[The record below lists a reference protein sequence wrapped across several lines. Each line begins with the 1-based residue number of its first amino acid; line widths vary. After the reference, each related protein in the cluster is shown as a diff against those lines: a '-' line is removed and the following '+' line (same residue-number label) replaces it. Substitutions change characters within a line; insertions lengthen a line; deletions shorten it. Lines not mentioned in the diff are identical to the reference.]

1 MDKSKKILRRLEL
14 LHPKKI
20 DLSLNRL
27 KKLLKKLG
35 NPHYNLPPIIHIAG
49 TNGKGSVT
57 SFLRNIFE
65 NAKFN
70 AHVYTSPHLVRFNER
85 IRLNSKLIS
94 NKLLNS
100 LLEECECQ
108 NNGEKITF
116 FEITTA
122 AAFLAFSR
130 IKSDIVL
137 METGLGGKYDATNVI
152 KKSLC
157 SVLTPISMDHMNFLG
172 SSLTKIATEKLGIL
186 KNNSFSVISKQAKPV
201 KNLIKKLAK
210 KKNVKLFY
218 EGDEWEIIKKD
229 LKKNKFIIRFLESRF
244 EFPLPSLEGEHQ
256 INNAGTAIATILAL
270 ENFKIK
276 KESISSGISSA
287 DWPARMQ
294 NLASGKLSRIV
305 SKKFDIWLDGGH
317 NEHASEIIY
326 KTINGWKEKKVILII
341 GMVKGKDPVK
351 FVSKLIGKISSLIV
365 LPIDE
370 HNYIQPY
377 EIKSDLSKKFH
388 NQIEINCCLNIV
400 EALNLISRKFKSAK
414 ILICGSL
421 FLAGQILRED
431 GQKVK

>member
-137 METGLGGKYDATNVI
+137 IFFDA
-152 KKSLC
+152 S
-157 SVLTPISMDHMNFLG
+157 
-172 SSLTKIATEKLGIL
+172 
-186 KNNSFSVISKQAKPV
+186 
-201 KNLIKKLAK
+201 
-210 KKNVKLFY
+210 
-218 EGDEWEIIKKD
+218 
-229 LKKNKFIIRFLESRF
+229 
-244 EFPLPSLEGEHQ
+244 
-256 INNAGTAIATILAL
+256 
-270 ENFKIK
+270 
-276 KESISSGISSA
+276 
-287 DWPARMQ
+287 
-294 NLASGKLSRIV
+294 
-305 SKKFDIWLDGGH
+305 
-317 NEHASEIIY
+317 
-326 KTINGWKEKKVILII
+326 
-341 GMVKGKDPVK
+341 
-351 FVSKLIGKISSLIV
+351 
-365 LPIDE
+365 
-370 HNYIQPY
+370 
-377 EIKSDLSKKFH
+377 
-388 NQIEINCCLNIV
+388 
-400 EALNLISRKFKSAK
+400 
-414 ILICGSL
+414 
-421 FLAGQILRED
+421 
-431 GQKVK
+431 